1 MIHLPHPVQPE
12 YPYTYDLAKQLNA
25 LASKHQDYGFGA
37 FWAGSNVAQIR
48 ELEAPDLV
56 NQLVVEMLDSE

>member
-1 MIHLPHPVQPE
+1 
-12 YPYTYDLAKQLNA
+12 
-25 LASKHQDYGFGA
+25 ASKHQDYGFGA

-56 NQLVVEMLDSE
+56 NQLVVEMLDNE